1 MNRNF
6 FLLTAICLSG
16 AVVAPAQNKPFF
28 DEAFPKGT
36 IFHQMNL

>member
-16 AVVAPAQNKPFF
+16 AVVASAQNKPFF
-28 DEAFPKGT
+28 DEAFQKRQSFIG
-36 IFHQMNL
+36 